1 MAVTRRKFIRT
12 SALGAA
18 GFCLA
23 SSLRAET
30 GLKIKIGA
38 CDWSF
43 QESCNPDGFDAAK
56 ALGMDGLEVSS
67 TDEAKDVLK
76 IADPEFQALYK
87 TAMDRTGLAIPSIAL
102 GLMNSYPLAS
112 DDRGPAWLEQTIA
125 AAAALN
131 AKVILIAFF
140 SDGDLL
146 EKKGLFGLGGS
157 TLKEKELDVV
167 VERLKV
173 AAPKAAEAGVILGLE
188 NTLSAKQNLAFLE
201 RVQNDAVRVYYDVGN
216 STYNG
221 YDVPSEIRD
230 LNDRICQIH
239 FKDGA
244 NNLGAGQVDMDAVAK
259 AMTDI
264 HYEGWVVLETAIR
277 DQNRDASFRK
287 NIEFVKTMFKTA

>member
-1 MAVTRRKFIRT
+1 MALTRREFIKT
-12 SALGAA
+12 STLGAA

-23 SSLRAET
+23 SRLRAET

-56 ALGMDGLEVSS
+56 ALGMDGLEISS

-76 IADPEFQALYK
+76 IADPEFQAAYK

-146 EKKGLFGLGGS
+146 EKAGLFGLGGG

-188 NTLSAKQNLAFLE
+188 NTLSAAQNLSILE
-201 RVQNDAVRVYYDVGN
+201 RVQHDAVRVYYDVGN
-216 STYNG
+216 STYND
-221 YDVPSEIRD
+221 YDVPAEIRD
-230 LNDRICQIH
+230 LGDRICQIH

-244 NNLGAGQVDMDAVAK
+244 NNLGEGQVDMNAVAK
-259 AMTDI
+259 AMKDI

-277 DQNRDASFRK
+277 EQNRDASFRK
-287 NIEFVKTMFKTA
+287 NIDFVKSMFKTA